1 MGSYIMG
8 VRRIYVSRG
17 VASCKIR
24 WESLVVSFMLRV
36 ARCELLVASCE
47 FLSCELRVACCE
59 LRVLGNCRAQL
70 QSVYSV
76 NLKKLKG
83 TSCD

>member
-1 MGSYIMG
+1 MQDKM
-8 VRRIYVSRG
+8 G
-17 VASCKIR
+17 VASC
-24 WESLVVSFMLRV
+24 ELHV
-36 ARCELLVASCE
+36 ASCEVRVASCE

-59 LRVLGNCRAQL
+59 LRVACCELRVLENCRAQL
-70 QSVYSV
+70 ESVYSV